1 MNFKAFSF
9 LEHPRMFF
17 FFGVFIFFL
26 GIITGSY
33 DSWWVI
39 FLNIFIIFGFLYASF
54 ERLFIKFLFFLG
66 IFLIG
71 WNFSQTA
78 ENHRYATLETLNAIT
93 NDFSEKVTITGKI
106 TRKMFQWD
114 QRETYRLNID
124 TIDTTSTHY
133 IIDPE
138 DKIGIF
144 VDIPK
149 NLTLNI
155 GDIISFSGKLKP
167 LIEFENDEIAGFS
180 RYAWFH
186 ESYAKFSLYTFERK
200 FQAEQTFFD
209 TIQQKVKNIIF
220 NGFPEKTAAL
230 LLGITIGNTDMMTSE
245 MKWEFKNASLTHILV
260 VSGSN
265 ITFIIMILGF
275 FLKYIPIRRIM
286 KYILIFGFLG
296 LYGSLIGW
304 DIPVIRATV
313 MGIIIYFGI
322 TNGWKINS
330 IALLFGIAVV
340 LSFFSPLSL
349 LYDASFGLSFGATIG
364 IILLNQPIHDF
375 LQKFFKFSWIS
386 TLMSVTLA
394 ATMGSLGSM
403 IYFFGSI
410 SILGIFANILIAG
423 FMSILL
429 FLATIY
435 IVMSFMLPDIIL
447 YFIGLPVYFLGEIIF
462 VVSGFFG
469 KFSLVEI
476 PEQTKIPLS
485 IILYFMGFLYLL
497 HTQEQKILMYQ
508 TNHQN

>member
-1 MNFKAFSF
+1 M
-9 LEHPRMFF
+9 
-17 FFGVFIFFL
+17 
-26 GIITGSY
+26 
-33 DSWWVI
+33 
-39 FLNIFIIFGFLYASF
+39 
-54 ERLFIKFLFFLG
+54 
-66 IFLIG
+66 
-71 WNFSQTA
+71 Q
-78 ENHRYATLETLNAIT
+78 
-93 NDFSEKVTITGKI
+93 
-106 TRKMFQWD
+106 
-114 QRETYRLNID
+114 
-124 TIDTTSTHY
+124 
-133 IIDPE
+133 
-138 DKIGIF
+138 
-144 VDIPK
+144 
-149 NLTLNI
+149 
-155 GDIISFSGKLKP
+155 
-167 LIEFENDEIAGFS
+167 
-180 RYAWFH
+180 
-186 ESYAKFSLYTFERK
+186 
-200 FQAEQTFFD
+200 
-209 TIQQKVKNIIF
+209 
-220 NGFPEKTAAL
+220 
-230 LLGITIGNTDMMTSE
+230 
-245 MKWEFKNASLTHILV
+245 
-260 VSGSN
+260 
-265 ITFIIMILGF
+265 
-275 FLKYIPIRRIM
+275 
-286 KYILIFGFLG
+286 YILIFGFLG
-296 LYGSLIGW
+296 LYGSLVGW

-330 IALLFGIAVV
+330 IALLFGIAVI

-435 IVMSFMLPDIIL
+435 IVMSFVLPDIIL